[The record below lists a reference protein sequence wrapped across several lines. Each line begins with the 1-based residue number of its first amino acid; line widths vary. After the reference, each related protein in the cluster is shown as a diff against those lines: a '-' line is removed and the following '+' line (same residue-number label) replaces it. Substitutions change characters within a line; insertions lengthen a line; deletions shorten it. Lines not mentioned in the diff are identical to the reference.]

1 MGKHISYCRA
11 TIKVKSKGDGCTYYA
26 GKRFWCFTSHSI
38 LRGSSSSGNSDLT
51 CKFFHLHKGVFSWS
65 SLQKFLC
72 KSAATSFQKP
82 GDSEKQ
88 VEAAFI
94 KPACEVT
101 KFRQKSGVT
110 KYSTI
115 SQYVFLIDTPT
126 CSFILTTS
134 ASYSCSCSD
143 TERPTILQLPCAIHL
158 SPIRVTCQHC
168 IPPCGIFPGNLDE
181 QTHRGVGVSFLAF
194 FLTFPRTLVFPSI
207 DT

>member
-1 MGKHISYCRA
+1 M
-11 TIKVKSKGDGCTYYA
+11 
-26 GKRFWCFTSHSI
+26 
-38 LRGSSSSGNSDLT
+38 
-51 CKFFHLHKGVFSWS
+51 
-65 SLQKFLC
+65 
-72 KSAATSFQKP
+72 
-82 GDSEKQ
+82 
-88 VEAAFI
+88 
-94 KPACEVT
+94 T

-194 FLTFPRTLVFPSI
+194 FLTFPRTLVFSSIVSQGALLHSNKNCFCLKAIMRPSVLSFFQFRDYLAKSTLLHQEKQPKHFHPFKKKRQCFLCEGVLEAGI
-207 DT
+207 TSGLTKQRKCANTPTGSHHWSVMLRSY